1 MLTGNEYI
9 VVWVVYLAAAS
20 GLLLVWWKMTSVL
33 GKGLFPRLLRVI
45 MSAILLTPWTVA
57 EGRSEWAPA
66 LFVGVFDATLI
77 DGGSMRALEPLGLVI
92 SVAVLLATVGYILEK
107 RFFSASATDTGG
119 GLIVG

>member
-9 VVWVVYLAAAS
+9 AVWAVYLAAAC

-33 GKGLFPRLLRVI
+33 GQGLFPRVLRVI

-57 EGRSEWAPA
+57 KGHSEWAPA

-77 DGGSMRALEPLGLVI
+77 EGGSMRALEPLGIVTL
-92 SVAVLLATVGYILEK
+92 VAVVLATVGYFVEK
-107 RFFSASATDTGG
+107 KFFSPTDNHGAPVRG
-119 GLIVG
+119 